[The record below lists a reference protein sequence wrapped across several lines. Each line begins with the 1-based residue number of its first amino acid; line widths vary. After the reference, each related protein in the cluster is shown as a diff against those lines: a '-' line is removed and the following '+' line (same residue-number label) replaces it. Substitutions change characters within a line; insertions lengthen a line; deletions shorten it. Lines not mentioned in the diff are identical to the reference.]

1 MSRASFVDPFWT
13 RIQMFIER
21 QNRSSATL
29 RRFKKAKSGIHLD
42 MKMITVAW
50 MWTKSRQRSPG
61 LKTGEEKAPMLEEK
75 HDNKQS

>member
-50 MWTKSRQRSPG
+50 M
-61 LKTGEEKAPMLEEK
+61 
-75 HDNKQS
+75 